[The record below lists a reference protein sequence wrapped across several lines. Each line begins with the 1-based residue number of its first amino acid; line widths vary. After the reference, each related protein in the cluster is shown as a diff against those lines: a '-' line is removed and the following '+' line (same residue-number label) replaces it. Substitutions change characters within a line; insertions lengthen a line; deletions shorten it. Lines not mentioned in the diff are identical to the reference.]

1 MTKTT
6 SADLELKKVQAK
18 FTRLK
23 AAVDGT
29 PEAEEKYQKA
39 KKGLAMARQAY
50 TDQRHAP
57 GRPGDANA
65 QVTAVAAKAKANKK
79 G

>member
-6 SADLELKKVQAK
+6 SADLELKKAQAK

-39 KKGLAMARQAY
+39 KKGLAMHSPPLCEACCVSR
-50 TDQRHAP
+50 R
-57 GRPGDANA
+57 
-65 QVTAVAAKAKANKK
+65 
-79 G
+79 